1 MATAVRLHA
10 QTLWVRHL
18 GRTQRGWLASMVSG
32 VLVGESL
39 KLGMTQMAGSWNPLE
54 ASLPPHLAPRGQAAR
69 LGLFFCVVCVWSP
82 SCITTVLKSGREG
95 AKELGRGGR
104 NSKQERDSV
113 RCCCGVEDGGRKT
126 TQMQLVTRSWEEP
139 PGDYSSQS
147 YNRNSRILPTLK

>member
-1 MATAVRLHA
+1 MYLAWQKGLCKCNLRPGDGDI
-10 QTLWVRHL
+10 TLDYP
-18 GRTQRGWLASMVSG
+18 G
-32 VLVGESL
+32 
-39 KLGMTQMAGSWNPLE
+39 
-54 ASLPPHLAPRGQAAR
+54 
-69 LGLFFCVVCVWSP
+69 GLNL
-82 SCITTVLKSGREG
+82 TTVLKSGREG